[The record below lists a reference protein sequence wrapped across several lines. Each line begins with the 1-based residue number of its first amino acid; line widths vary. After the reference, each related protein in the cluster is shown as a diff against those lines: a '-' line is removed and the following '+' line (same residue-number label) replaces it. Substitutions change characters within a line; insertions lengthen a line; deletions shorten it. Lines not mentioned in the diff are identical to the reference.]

1 MEFRYEAERIYLT
14 DVHGRMAAEITF
26 HQRSDRAM
34 SIDHTYVSPELQGRG
49 VAADLVKAAADRFRA
64 RGLKAVP
71 VCSYAVKWFAQHPE
85 EQDLLKNPSV

>member
-1 MEFRYEAERIYLT
+1 M
-14 DVHGRMAAEITF
+14 
-26 HQRSDRAM
+26 
-34 SIDHTYVSPELQGRG
+34 SPELQGRG